1 SDELKRS
8 ALTHHSSLITHHS
21 NTPMLELRE
30 ITKRF
35 GDVLANDHIN
45 IQVEPGTIHA
55 IVGENGAG
63 KSTAMR
69 IAYGFYTADSG
80 EIVINGEVREIR
92 TPHDAIALG
101 IGMVHQHFM
110 LVEPMTIAENIVLGS
125 EPGSAAALD
134 LKKASAEIRKLSDEF
149 KLAVDPNATIE
160 TLS

>member
-1 SDELKRS
+1 
-8 ALTHHSSLITHHS
+8 
-21 NTPMLELRE
+21 MLELRD

-45 IQVEPGTIHA
+45 IRVEPGTIHA

-80 EIVINGEVREIR
+80 QILIDSQVREIR

-110 LVEPMTIAENIVLGS
+110 LVEPMSVVENIVLGA
-125 EPGSAAALD
+125 EPGGATSLD
-134 LKKASAEIRKLSDEF
+134 LKKAAAEIR
-149 KLAVDPNATIE
+149 
-160 TLS
+160 